1 MTGPGANGVVVVLQ
15 PTSLAGGA
23 AAGATPTD
31 QATAD
36 GLRAASGPFGKVPES
51 ALQLSRDDGCSNSQ
65 KMTTTADGAFAFGCI
80 SSPGFYLLSLA
91 RKGFGTQRYIVNAAT
106 LADADPLEVAL
117 IPGDGTLFGAV
128 TGPDG
133 PVGAATVSITDG
145 TVSLSTSTVS
155 PGGQGTA
162 GSWTVDGLSTPG
174 NYLVTVSAPGLG
186 TSSQLVELPA
196 KGRKAANLTLQ
207 RGVAAISGTVSGT
220 DELGVPS
227 TRPAP

>member
-1 MTGPGANGVVVVLQ
+1 
-15 PTSLAGGA
+15 
-23 AAGATPTD
+23 
-31 QATAD
+31 
-36 GLRAASGPFGKVPES
+36 
-51 ALQLSRDDGCSNSQ
+51 
-65 KMTTTADGAFAFGCI
+65 MTTTADGAFAFGCI

-162 GSWTVDGLSTPG
+162 GQLDRRRPVHPRQLPG
-174 NYLVTVSAPGLG
+174 HRLG
-186 TSSQLVELPA
+186 PRARHQQPTGRTAGQGPQGREPHPA
-196 KGRKAANLTLQ
+196 ARRGRDLRN
-207 RGVAAISGTVSGT
+207 RVGH
-220 DELGVPS
+220 
-227 TRPAP
+227 R